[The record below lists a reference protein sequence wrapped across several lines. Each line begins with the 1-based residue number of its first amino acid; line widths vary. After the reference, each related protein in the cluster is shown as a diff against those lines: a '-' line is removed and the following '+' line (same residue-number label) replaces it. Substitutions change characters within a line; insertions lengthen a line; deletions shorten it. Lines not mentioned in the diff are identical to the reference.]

1 MATGIFE
8 VPKMIVTNTIGP
20 TLSESLRILPDA
32 LLYGTGVLSL
42 ITYQTPMLF
51 LFGVVA
57 LSFVASNFVGKTFQ
71 TFMPQDVPPA
81 KASDRC
87 IPGLYSPTPAR
98 ISLFSELANTSGF
111 PSMPMF
117 VLSSVIAYCIS
128 AVYQQA
134 EVLKELGPDYE
145 AKLPTI
151 LFLSLILLI
160 VLMTYLIANEC
171 NGFLIILASLAMGTI
186 FGGLIATIIPMIF
199 GQEATNILGV
209 PLFLKRD
216 AAGQPLYICA
226 VRGPDANK

>member
-1 MATGIFE
+1 MATGIYEISKSIFSD
-8 VPKMIVTNTIGP
+8 TIQP
-20 TLSESLRILPDA
+20 TISESLRILPDS
-32 LLYGTGVLSL
+32 LLYGTGILSL

-51 LFGVVA
+51 LFGTVA
-57 LSFVASNFVGKTFQ
+57 LSFIASNLIGKTFQ

-98 ISLFSELANTSGF
+98 ITLFSELANTSGF

-117 VLSSVIAYCIS
+117 VLASVVSYCIT

-134 EVLKELGPDYE
+134 DVLKELGPDYQ

-151 LFLSLILLI
+151 LFLSLILIL
-160 VLMTYLIANEC
+160 VLMFYLISNEC
-171 NGFLIILASLAMGTI
+171 NGFLIILASIAMGAI
-186 FGGLIATIIPMIF
+186 LGGLLSTVIPIFF

-209 PLFLKRD
+209 PLFLRRD
-216 AAGQPLYICA
+216 KEGQPLYVCA
-226 VRGPDANK
+226 VRNPTTQQ